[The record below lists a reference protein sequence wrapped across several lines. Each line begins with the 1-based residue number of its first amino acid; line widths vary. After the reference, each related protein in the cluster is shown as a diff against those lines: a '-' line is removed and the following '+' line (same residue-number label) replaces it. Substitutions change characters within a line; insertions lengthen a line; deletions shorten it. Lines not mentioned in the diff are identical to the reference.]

1 LFVEQYEAIIEA
13 SCPMTQRLRSYIICG
28 TPRSGSTL
36 LCEMLSATGLAG
48 RPNSYF
54 REQDI
59 ARWADQWGVVPPNG
73 PEDADFDRSYL
84 NAMTRE
90 GSAGTGVF
98 GLRLMWGSVEEAR
111 RRLGRVYASKADVV
125 DLFRE
130 AFGPTLFIHLSRVD
144 KVAQAI
150 SLIRAEQSGLWHLN
164 ADGTVLEGSATPQP
178 VAYNAKRIASL
189 ISELRSDE
197 AEWKRFFAER
207 HIEPLRL
214 TYETMAAD
222 PRNSLALVLPAL
234 GRNPDAARDITIKTA
249 KMGGDQISR
258 DWADRFTRENNVQP
272 ALTSTTTANGD

>member
-1 LFVEQYEAIIEA
+1 
-13 SCPMTQRLRSYIICG
+13 MTQRLRSYIICA

-59 ARWADQWGVVPPNG
+59 SWWADRWGVARPNG
-73 PEDADFDRSYL
+73 LEDADFDRSYV

-90 GSAGTGVF
+90 GSANTGVF
-98 GLRLMWGSVEEAR
+98 GLRLMWGSVEEAH
-111 RRLGRVYASKADVV
+111 RRLGRVYDPQADVV

-130 AFGPTLFIHLSRVD
+130 AFGPMVFIHLSRVD

-150 SLIRAEQSGLWHLN
+150 SLIRAEQSGLWHVN

-178 VAYNAKRIASL
+178 IAYDAKRIGSL

-197 AEWKRFFAER
+197 EGWERFFAER

-222 PRNSLALVLPAL
+222 PRKSLAIVLAAI
-234 GRNPDAARDITIKTA
+234 GRRPDAAREITIKTA

-258 DWADRFTRENNVQP
+258 DWADRFTRENS
-272 ALTSTTTANGD
+272 L